1 MLVHHNAAFLCKGFL
16 ASLLGW
22 FISLSFVK
30 KVKLNSDSH
39 QFHLYQQNEQ
49 SPLTSRSENTTK
61 DQENKVGN
69 PKRLFLCNSLDVIQQ
84 SIYQL
89 LS

>member
-1 MLVHHNAAFLCKGFL
+1 MIK
-16 ASLLGW
+16 
-22 FISLSFVK
+22 LSFTLNTNLLSSRCRILLIMTK
-30 KVKLNSDSH
+30 KTQKRNLNSDDQ